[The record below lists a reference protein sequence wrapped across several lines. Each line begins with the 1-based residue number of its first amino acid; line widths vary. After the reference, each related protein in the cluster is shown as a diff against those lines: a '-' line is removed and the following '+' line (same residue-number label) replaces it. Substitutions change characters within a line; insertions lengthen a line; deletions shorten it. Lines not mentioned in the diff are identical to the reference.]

1 MKHTFVFL
9 WLCSI
14 LCVFSLY
21 AQNVPFSPKDET
33 ARLKSSL
40 HLTQQQTD
48 KVFLILQD
56 TKEDITEI
64 SASLKN
70 KPEEL
75 EFALDETIA
84 NAQKKI
90 AALLSE
96 EQAQKFKEINL
107 FERLK
112 HQEPSK

>member
-1 MKHTFVFL
+1 VRYSLRF
-9 WLCSI
+9 
-14 LCVFSLY
+14 FSLY

-48 KVFLILQD
+48 KVLLILQD
-56 TKEDITEI
+56 TQEDITEI
-64 SASLKN
+64 RSSLMN

-84 NAQKKI
+84 NAKNKI
-90 AALLSE
+90 TALLSE
-96 EQAQKFKEINL
+96 EQVQKFKEINL
-107 FERLK
+107 FEGLK
-112 HQEPSK
+112 RQEPSK